1 MQNLNTYIPTEEFYN
16 SRHQPITNLA
26 DLNSRPYDSW
36 INCNNYSSFTI
47 EVRGATSID
56 ATVQGCVNMTDVNGD
71 RLKPEDRKYSALKI
85 INLTTFDIEEKI
97 TKDGLYQVS
106 SSGIPEIK
114 LNIIAIEG
122 NVIIVGTGGN

>member
-16 SRHQPITNLA
+16 SRHKPITSLA

-47 EVRGATSID
+47 EVSGATSID
-56 ATVQGCVNMTDVNGD
+56 ATVQGCVNMTDVDGN

-97 TKDGLYQVS
+97 TKDGLYQIA
-106 SSGIPEIK
+106 SSGIPEVK
-114 LNIIAIEG
+114 LNVTAIEG
-122 NVIIVGTGGN
+122 NVIIVGAGGN